1 MNDFGLVPVE
11 LADRNGRVID
21 VRDEFFITM
30 FGAFKLCLT
39 CFSCPSPNFRCDKGI
54 EVSLMSLFQRLA
66 LDFELSSSSVPR
78 ILPCVDLLCSLSYLS
93 IASLCC
99 RMRLLSREKK
109 RFLSYFENT
118 NLLLN
123 ILFTSIV

>member
-39 CFSCPSPNFRCDKGI
+39 CFLCPPNFRCDKGI
-54 EVSLMSLFQRLA
+54 EDSLVSLLQRLA
-66 LDFELSSSSVPR
+66 LDFELSSGSVPR
-78 ILPCVDLLCSLSYLS
+78 ILPRVDLLCSLSCLS

-99 RMRLLSREKK
+99 HMRLLSREKK
-109 RFLSYFENT
+109 RFLSYFENM
-118 NLLLN
+118 NLLVN
-123 ILFTSIV
+123 MLFTLTV